1 MAESENTTKKAKVS
15 DDDEGDEA
23 DNQAEA
29 EAELLAEDKASAEWD
44 EEMVPVPVDAGHLAD
59 LVDMGFSDIRAR
71 KGIYD
76 EMGTIYCCSHNL
88 LVVLNHI

>member
-1 MAESENTTKKAKVS
+1 MQHLLTTLFVHKNQNCISTETESSTKKAKVN
-15 DDDEGDEA
+15 DDDEGEEA
-23 DNQAEA
+23 DDQAEA

-71 KGIYD
+71 KGA
-76 EMGTIYCCSHNL
+76 
-88 LVVLNHI
+88 

>member
-1 MAESENTTKKAKVS
+1 MQHLITTVFIRRKTWNCTIAELENTTKKVKVN

-23 DNQAEA
+23 DDQAEA

-59 LVDMGFSDIRAR
+59 LIDMGFSDIRAR
-71 KGIYD
+71 KGD
-76 EMGTIYCCSHNL
+76 
-88 LVVLNHI
+88 